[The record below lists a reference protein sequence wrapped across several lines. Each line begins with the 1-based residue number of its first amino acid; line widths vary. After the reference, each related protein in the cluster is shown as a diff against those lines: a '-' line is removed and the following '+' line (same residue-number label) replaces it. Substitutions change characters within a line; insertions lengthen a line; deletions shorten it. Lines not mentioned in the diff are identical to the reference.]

1 MVSFVSFS
9 ISFLL
14 KIIEHLS
21 RASAMRRCVFYVR
34 LLSLLLSFL
43 RCCFSPFTT
52 AKTSPRYFQVDFLQ
66 TRGCTFKAVTLQRL
80 ETFRSVLFRFVSFR
94 FISFRFISFRFVS
107 FRFVS
112 TKATV
117 GGGTPIFSTG
127 FSSLARVTLYLT
139 DKNTL
144 GRFLGAA

>member
-1 MVSFVSFS
+1 
-9 ISFLL
+9 
-14 KIIEHLS
+14 
-21 RASAMRRCVFYVR
+21 MRRCVFYVR

-94 FISFRFISFRFVS
+94 FISFCLGLFSFVLLFVFCCPPS
-107 FRFVS
+107 RHRVRQG
-112 TKATV
+112 A
-117 GGGTPIFSTG
+117 GGRDG
-127 FSSLARVTLYLT
+127 
-139 DKNTL
+139 
-144 GRFLGAA
+144 